1 MQTLEWY
8 MIRGTG
14 TVAYILLYLTV
25 IVGLFSQ
32 VQKKRK
38 KKMTSAINLHEE
50 LSNWAMILVGGHLGL
65 LLLDTYIGF
74 KWTEVF
80 VPFNTSYKPIPMALG
95 TLSFY
100 FLIITFITSKLRKKV
115 GYLRWRK
122 LHALNPILY
131 ILVTI
136 HGLWIGTDF
145 NPEILAIA
153 NLIPFPIIG
162 IFALLMKFTKAKPQP
177 KTTRAAVT
185 RTRYTD

>member
-1 MQTLEWY
+1 

-80 VPFNTSYKPIPMALG
+80 VPFHTSYKSIPMALG

-145 NPEILAIA
+145 NPEIVAIA
-153 NLIPFPIIG
+153 NLVPFPIMG

-177 KTTRAAVT
+177 NTTRAAVT
-185 RTRYTD
+185 RTTRYTD

>member
-1 MQTLEWY
+1 LQNFEWY

-14 TVAYILLYLTV
+14 TVAYILLYITV

-38 KKMTSAINLHEE
+38 KKMSGVVNLHEE
-50 LSNWAMILVGGHLGL
+50 LSNWAIILVCGHLGFL
-65 LLLDTYIGF
+65 LFDTYISF
-74 KWTEVF
+74 KWTEIF
-80 VPFNTSYKPIPMALG
+80 VPLNTNYKPFPMALG

-100 FLIITFITSKLRKKV
+100 FLVIAIITSKLRTKV

-131 ILVTI
+131 IMVTI

-145 NPEILAIA
+145 NPEIVAIVNLA
-153 NLIPFPIIG
+153 PFPIMG
-162 IFALLMKFTKAKPQP
+162 IFALLMKFSKGKPKP
-177 KTTRAAVT
+177 KTTRSVT
-185 RTRYTD
+185 RYNE

>member
-1 MQTLEWY
+1 

-38 KKMTSAINLHEE
+38 KKMIGVINLHEE
-50 LSNWAMILVGGHLGL
+50 LSNWAIILVAGHLGL
-65 LLLDTYIGF
+65 LLLDTFIGF
-74 KWTEVF
+74 KWTEIF
-80 VPFNTSYKPIPMALG
+80 VPFNTNYKPIPMALG
-95 TLSFY
+95 TVSFY
-100 FLIITFITSKLRKKV
+100 FLVITFITSKLRKKM

-131 ILVTI
+131 IMVTI

-145 NPEILAIA
+145 NSEIVAIA
-153 NLIPFPIIG
+153 NLIPFPIMG
-162 IFALLMKFTKAKPQP
+162 IFALLMKFTKEKPNP
-177 KTTRAAVT
+177 KTTRAV
-185 RTRYTD
+185 TRYTE

>member
-8 MIRGTG
+8 MIRATG

-38 KKMTSAINLHEE
+38 KKMTGVINLHEE
-50 LSNWAMILVGGHLGL
+50 LSNWAIVLVGGHLGF

-74 KWTEVF
+74 KWTEIF
-80 VPFNTSYKPIPMALG
+80 IPLATNYKPIPMALG

-100 FLIITFITSKLRKKV
+100 FLVMTIITSKLRKKV
-115 GYLRWRK
+115 GYLKWRK

-131 ILVTI
+131 IMVTI

-145 NPEILAIA
+145 NGELLAIF
-153 NLIPFPIIG
+153 NLVPIFIMG
-162 IFALLMKFTKAKPQP
+162 IFALMIKFTKEKKP
-177 KTTRAAVT
+177 KTQRAVT
-185 RTRYTD
+185 R

>member
-8 MIRGTG
+8 MIRATG

-38 KKMTSAINLHEE
+38 KKMIGSINLHEE
-50 LSNWAMILVGGHLGL
+50 LSNWAIILVGGHLGL
-65 LLLDTYIGF
+65 ILLDTYIGF
-74 KWTEVF
+74 KWTEIF
-80 VPFNTSYKPIPMALG
+80 VPFNSSYKTIPIALG

-100 FLIITFITSKLRKKV
+100 FLVITIVTSKLRKHV

-131 ILVTI
+131 ILVTV

-145 NPEILAIA
+145 NGKILAIV
-153 NLIPFPIIG
+153 NIIPLFIMG
-162 IFALLMKFTKAKPQP
+162 IFALMIKFTKDKKT
-177 KTTRAAVT
+177 KTTRAVT
-185 RTRYTD
+185 R